1 MRHLQDQEDPKVLS
15 PEGKSRRFAY
25 PPNLYVVDGGA
36 PQVNAASAVLDEL
49 GISDVAVIGLAKRLE
64 EVWVP
69 SEPDPIILPR
79 NSEGLYL
86 LQRVRDEAHRFAIN
100 YHRSKRSKRMTASA
114 LDAVPGLGEH
124 RRKALVAH
132 FGSLARLKEATVDEI
147 TAVPGIGVA
156 TATAVLD
163 ALRGGA
169 AGSDATDTGRAR
181 RTGIGM
187 TGEGMDGSNQAGSLG
202 NADPAEVTASQADNN
217 GGANESGIDVVL
229 VTGLSGAGRGTAAKV
244 LEDLGWYVAD
254 NLPPQLITRM
264 VDFGLA
270 AGSRITQLAVVMDA
284 RSRGFTGDLDWVRN
298 ELATRDITPRVLFME
313 ASDDMFV
320 RRYEQNRRSHPLQG
334 EQTLAEGI
342 AAEREMLAPVRA
354 TADLIIDTSTL
365 SVRELRESIERAF
378 GGETVAQTSV
388 TVESFGFKYGLPM
401 DADMVMDVR
410 FLPNP
415 HWIDDLRPHTGQH
428 PAVRD
433 YVLGQTGAAE
443 FLETYHRLLS
453 LIVDGYR
460 REGKRYMTV
469 AIGCTGGKHRSVAI
483 AEALA
488 RLLEPDKQLSV
499 RVLHRDLG
507 RE

>member
-1 MRHLQDQEDPKVLS
+1 MMGHD
-15 PEGKSRRFAY
+15 A
-25 PPNLYVVDGGA
+25 PNDRVENHAGA
-36 PQVNAASAVLDEL
+36 
-49 GISDVAVIGLAKRLE
+49 
-64 EVWVP
+64 
-69 SEPDPIILPR
+69 
-79 NSEGLYL
+79 
-86 LQRVRDEAHRFAIN
+86 
-100 YHRSKRSKRMTASA
+100 T
-114 LDAVPGLGEH
+114 
-124 RRKALVAH
+124 
-132 FGSLARLKEATVDEI
+132 
-147 TAVPGIGVA
+147 
-156 TATAVLD
+156 
-163 ALRGGA
+163 
-169 AGSDATDTGRAR
+169 
-181 RTGIGM
+181 
-187 TGEGMDGSNQAGSLG
+187 
-202 NADPAEVTASQADNN
+202 
-217 GGANESGIDVVL
+217 ESGIDVVL

-270 AGSRITQLAVVMDA
+270 AGSRITQLAVVMDV

-298 ELATRDITPRVLFME
+298 DLATRDITPRVLFME
-313 ASDDMFV
+313 ASNDMLV

-334 EQTLAEGI
+334 AQTLAEGI

-378 GGETVAQTSV
+378 GGETVASTSV

-415 HWIDDLRPHTGQH
+415 HWVDELRPHTGQH

-443 FLETYHRLLS
+443 FLETYHRLLT
-453 LIVDGYR
+453 LVLDGYR

-469 AIGCTGGKHRSVAI
+469 AIGCTGGKHRSVTI
-483 AEALA
+483 AEALV
-488 RLLEPDKQLSV
+488 RLLEPNKQLSV